1 MQEKDVSCLAVKDSA
16 GELKGIVRH
25 RDLLQYRQHSAMIL
39 TSRIHYAD
47 SIHEIKAANERVPR
61 N

>member
-1 MQEKDVSCLAVKDSA
+1 MQEDVSCLAVKDSA

-39 TSRIHYAD
+39 TSGFTMRTVSMKSRLQTNACR
-47 SIHEIKAANERVPR
+47 S
-61 N
+61 